1 MLSRQGNA
9 PSRFDRHFSE
19 NRCVLL
25 AQKHTLR
32 DLRLNIMVLFKQRSP
47 QISNWEITEM
57 AIEALWSNKLR
68 SALTMLGVIIGI
80 SSTIGISSIGQ
91 GVQRSTTDS
100 IRGLG
105 TDVLQVM
112 AGAAKSGGVSQSQ
125 GSLTTLNW
133 DDARAIALEAPG
145 AKIVSAFLQRNTQVV
160 YGEKNAATTVYGT
173 DLNYSAARNTF
184 PKTGRF
190 FNAEELKS
198 AASVAVIAP
207 TVQKNLFPADVDPIG
222 EKIRIQGEI
231 YEVIGVMEVKGAQ
244 GPQDR
249 DDAGYVPLTS
259 MSARIVGNNSLA
271 GISINGIYI
280 KGIDE
285 SQLENVKF
293 QVENILRLRHN
304 IDVPENDD
312 FKVVNQADILKTF
325 DTIFGLL
332 TTLIM
337 AIAGISL
344 VVGGVGI
351 ANIMLVSVVERTRE
365 IGIRKAL
372 GATDKAILR
381 QFLIE
386 AVVISVTGG
395 TVGIVLGISITFISA
410 TAFKFAFVISGN
422 AIVTAF
428 SLSTAVGLIAGV
440 IPARNAARLDPI
452 VALRSD

>member
-1 MLSRQGNA
+1 
-9 PSRFDRHFSE
+9 
-19 NRCVLL
+19 
-25 AQKHTLR
+25 
-32 DLRLNIMVLFKQRSP
+32 
-47 QISNWEITEM
+47 M

-91 GVQRSTTDS
+91 GVQKSTSDS

-112 AGAAKSGGVSQSQ
+112 AGAAQSGGISKGQ
-125 GSLTTLNW
+125 GSVTTLNW
-133 DDARAIALEAPG
+133 GDAQALTESLGTRIAEQAPG
-145 AKIVSAFLQRNTQVV
+145 AKIVAAFLQRSTQVV
-160 YGEKNAATTVYGT
+160 YGEKNTSTTVYGT
-173 DLNYSAARNTF
+173 DLNYSQARNTF

-190 FNAEELKS
+190 FTAEELKS

-207 TVQKNLFPADVDPIG
+207 TVQKNLFPANVDPIG
-222 EKIRIQGEI
+222 TKIRIQGEI
-231 YEVIGVMEVKGAQ
+231 YEVIGVMEVKGSQ

-249 DDAGYVPLTS
+249 DDAVYIPLTS
-259 MSARIVGNNSLA
+259 MSARIVGNNSLM

-280 KGIDE
+280 KGSDE

-293 QVENILRLRHN
+293 QVANILRLRHN
-304 IDVPENDD
+304 IDVPDNDD
-312 FKVVNQADILKTF
+312 FKITNQADILKTF
-325 DTIFGLL
+325 NTIFGLL
-332 TTLIM
+332 TTLII

-344 VVGGVGI
+344 VVGGIGI

-372 GATDKAILR
+372 GATDRAILS

-386 AVVISVTGG
+386 SVVISLVGG
-395 TVGIVLGISITFISA
+395 SIGIGLGISITFISA

-422 AIVTAF
+422 AIAIGF
-428 SLSTAVGLIAGV
+428 GLSTAVGLIAGV
-440 IPARNAARLDPI
+440 IPAKNAAKLDPI